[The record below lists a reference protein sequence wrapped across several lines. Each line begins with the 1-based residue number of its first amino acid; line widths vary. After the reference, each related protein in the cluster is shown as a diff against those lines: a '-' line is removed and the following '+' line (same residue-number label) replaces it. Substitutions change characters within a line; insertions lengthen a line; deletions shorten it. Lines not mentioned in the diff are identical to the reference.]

1 MYPGTLADP
10 KGKLR
15 LLYEAF
21 PLAFLVEAAGGRAS
35 NGSQDILDYMPVEHH
50 ERTPL
55 FLGNTENVNDIEAA
69 LSDT

>member
-21 PLAFLVEAAGGRAS
+21 PGIFGRAAGGRAS
-35 NGSQDILDYMPVEHH
+35 NGSQDILDLVPVEHH

-55 FLGNTENVNDIEAA
+55 FLGNTENVNEEAR
-69 LSDT
+69 

>member
-1 MYPGTLADP
+1 MYPGTLSDP

-21 PLAFLVEAAGGRAS
+21 PMAFLVEAAGGRAS
-35 NGSQDILDYMPVEHH
+35 NGTKDILDLLPTEHH

-55 FLGNTENVNDIEAA
+55 FVGNTENVNDVERA
-69 LSDT
+69 LSAS